1 MNQNQIGWW
10 KRQNQEPEHGD
21 QALKNA
27 ILQVTKPVFFLMEQ
41 NGKPC
46 IAHTGTA
53 YIGNGTPALDGCYP
67 LHAYVPSLAPSE
79 LGDMQFKKSFHLR
92 YAYITGEMAN
102 GISSVEMVQAAGNAG
117 MLGFFGSGGL
127 SVNQIDN
134 AICRLQKSM
143 GDKPFGINLIHSPN
157 DPELESATVQLYLD
171 RGIRLISAAAYLR
184 LTLPLI
190 YYRIKGIHRDAHGN
204 IVCPNRVVAKISRI
218 EVARQFFSPPP
229 EKIIKQLILKNMITE
244 EEAELAQFV
253 PMADTMTAEADS
265 GGHTD
270 NRPAI
275 SLFPTIL
282 SLKNQMVKE
291 YSYPKPL
298 FVGLGGGIATP
309 ESAAAAFAMGAAYVL
324 TGTVNQSCVES
335 GTSEIVRSMLAEAGQ
350 ADVTMAPSADMFQMG
365 VKVQVLKRG
374 TMFPVRASK
383 LYDLYSRHE
392 RFEEIPEK
400 DRTTLEKDYFRS
412 SFEKEWEQTKAF
424 FTVRDPR
431 QITRAEAEPKHKMAL
446 VFRSYL
452 GRSSNWAV
460 SGDPSRKIDYQIWC
474 GPCIGAFNE
483 WVKGSFL
490 EKPENRKTV
499 TVAMNILLG
508 ASVVTRINWFRNQ
521 GIQIQDSLFKFD
533 PLPDEEIQKLIN
545 PYS

>member
-1 MNQNQIGWW
+1 MMNQNQIGWW
-10 KRQNQEPEHGD
+10 KKQDQEPEQGD
-21 QALKNA
+21 QAFKNA
-27 ILQVTKPVFFLMEQ
+27 ILQVTRPVFLLEQ
-41 NGKPC
+41 NGKTC
-46 IAHTGTA
+46 LAHSGTA
-53 YIGNGTPALDGCYP
+53 FIGNGIPAEDGCYP
-67 LHAYVPSLAPSE
+67 LRAYVPSLAPSG
-79 LGDMQFKKSFHLR
+79 LGDPQFRKSFHLR
-92 YAYITGEMAN
+92 YAYVTGAMAN
-102 GISSVEMVQAAGNAG
+102 GISSVEMVQAAGNEG

-127 SVNQIDN
+127 SIEQIGH
-134 AICRLQKSM
+134 AISRLQKSM

-157 DPELESATVQLYLD
+157 DPELESASVRLYLD
-171 RGIRLISAAAYLR
+171 RGIRLIEAAAYLR

-190 YYRIKGIHRDAHGN
+190 YYRIKGIHRDTLGN
-204 IVCPNRVVAKISRI
+204 IVCPNRIVAKISRI

-229 EKIIKQLILKNMITE
+229 EKIISQLIAKNMITK
-244 EEAELAQFV
+244 EEAELAPYIPV
-253 PMADTMTAEADS
+253 ADTMTAEADS

-275 SLFPTIL
+275 SLLPTIL
-282 SLKNQMVKE
+282 SLKKQMEKE
-291 YSYPKPL
+291 HNYPAPL

-383 LYDLYSRHE
+383 LYDLYSRYE
-392 RFEEIPEK
+392 RFEDIPEK
-400 DRTTLEKDYFRS
+400 DRTALEKDYFRS
-412 SFEKEWEQTKAF
+412 NFEEVWKQTRAF
-424 FTVRDPR
+424 FLVRDPR
-431 QITRAEAEPKHKMAL
+431 QITRADTEPKHKMAL

-521 GIQIQDSLFKFD
+521 GIQIQDNFFTLD
-533 PLPDEEIQKLIN
+533 PLPYDEIQKLIN
-545 PYS
+545 P

>member
-10 KRQNQEPEHGD
+10 KKQNQEPEQGD
-21 QALKNA
+21 QALKDA
-27 ILQVTKPVFFLMEQ
+27 ILQVTKPIFLMEQ
-41 NGKPC
+41 NGKHC
-46 IAHTGTA
+46 IAQSGTA
-53 YIGNGTPALDGCYP
+53 FIGNGIQTGDGCYP

-79 LGDMQFKKSFHLR
+79 LGDPQFRKSFHLR
-92 YAYITGEMAN
+92 YAYIAGEMAN

-117 MLGFFGSGGL
+117 MIGFFGSGGL
-127 SVNQIDN
+127 SIEQIDH
-134 AICRLQKSM
+134 AICQLQKSM

-157 DPELESATVQLYLD
+157 DPELESATVQLYID

-190 YYRIKGIHRDAHGN
+190 YYRIKGIHRDTHGN

-229 EKIIKQLILKNMITE
+229 EKIIKQLISKNMITE
-244 EEAELAQFV
+244 EEATLAQFV
-253 PMADTMTAEADS
+253 PVADTMTAEADS

-275 SLFPTIL
+275 SLLPTIL

-291 YSYPKPL
+291 YNYPTPL

-383 LYDLYSRHE
+383 LYDLYSRYE

-400 DRTTLEKDYFRS
+400 DRTALEKDYFRS
-412 SFEKEWEQTKAF
+412 SFEEEWEKTKAF

-431 QITRAEAEPKHKMAL
+431 QITRAETEPKHKMAL

-521 GIQIQDSLFKFD
+521 GIQIQDSFCKFD
-533 PLPDEEIQKLIN
+533 PLPYEEIQKLIN
-545 PYS
+545 P

>member
-10 KRQNQEPEHGD
+10 KKQGQEPEQGE

-27 ILQVTKPVFFLMEQ
+27 ILQVTKPIFLMEQ
-41 NGKPC
+41 NRKLC
-46 IAHTGTA
+46 IAQSGTA
-53 YIGNGTPALDGCYP
+53 FIGNGIQTGDGSYP

-79 LGDMQFKKSFHLR
+79 LGDPKFRKSFHLR
-92 YAYITGEMAN
+92 YAYITGAMAN
-102 GISSVEMVQAAGNAG
+102 AIASVEMVQAAGNEG

-127 SVNQIDN
+127 SIEQIDH
-134 AICRLQKSM
+134 AIGRLQKSM
-143 GDKPFGINLIHSPN
+143 GDIPFGINLIHSPN

-171 RGIRLISAAAYLR
+171 RGIRLIEAAAYLR

-190 YYRIKGIHRDAHGN
+190 YYRIKGIHRDTQGN
-204 IVCPNRVVAKISRI
+204 VICPNRIIAKISRI

-229 EKIIKQLILKNMITE
+229 EKIVKQLISKNMITE
-244 EEAELAQFV
+244 DEAELARFIPV
-253 PMADTMTAEADS
+253 ADTMTAEADS

-275 SLFPTIL
+275 SLLPTIL
-282 SLKNQMVKE
+282 SLKNQMAKE
-291 YSYPKPL
+291 YNYPTPL

-383 LYDLYSRHE
+383 LYDLYSRYE
-392 RFEEIPEK
+392 RFEEVPEK
-400 DRTTLEKDYFRS
+400 DRAALEKDYFRS
-412 SFEKEWEQTKAF
+412 SFEEEWEKTKAF

-431 QITRAEAEPKHKMAL
+431 QITRAESEPKHKMAL

-521 GIQIQDSLFKFD
+521 GIQIQDSFYKFD
-533 PLPDEEIQKLIN
+533 PLPYEEIQKLIN
-545 PYS
+545 L

>member
-1 MNQNQIGWW
+1 MNQKPIGWW
-10 KRQNQEPEHGD
+10 KKQDHEPEQGD
-21 QALKNA
+21 LALKNA
-27 ILQVTKPVFFLMEQ
+27 ILQVTRPVFLLEQ
-41 NGKPC
+41 DGKTC
-46 IAHTGTA
+46 LAYNGTA
-53 YIGNGTPALDGCYP
+53 FIGNGTPAGDGWYP
-67 LHAYVPSLAPSE
+67 LRAYVPSLTPSE
-79 LGDMQFKKSFHLR
+79 LGDPQFKKSFHLR
-92 YAYITGEMAN
+92 YAYVTGAMAN
-102 GISSVEMVQAAGNAG
+102 AIASVEMVQAAGNDG

-127 SVNQIDN
+127 SIEQISH
-134 AICRLQKSM
+134 AIGRLQKCM
-143 GDKPFGINLIHSPN
+143 GNKPFGINLIHSPN

-171 RGIRLISAAAYLR
+171 RGIRLIEAAAYLR

-190 YYRIKGIHRDAHGN
+190 YYRIKGIHRDTHGN

-229 EKIIKQLILKNMITE
+229 EKIINQLISKNMITK
-244 EEAELAQFV
+244 EEAELAPYIPV
-253 PMADTMTAEADS
+253 ADTMTAEADS

-275 SLFPTIL
+275 SLLPTII
-282 SLKNQMVKE
+282 SLKKQMEKE
-291 YSYPKPL
+291 HNYPTPL

-324 TGTVNQSCVES
+324 TGTVNQSCIES
-335 GTSEIVRSMLAEAGQ
+335 GTSETVRGMLAEAGQ

-383 LYDLYSRHE
+383 LYDLYSRYE

-400 DRTTLEKDYFRS
+400 DRTALEKDYFRS
-412 SFEKEWEQTKAF
+412 TYEEAWKQTKTF
-424 FTVRDPR
+424 FQIRDHR

-460 SGDPSRKIDYQIWC
+460 SGDLSRKIDYQIWC
-474 GPCIGAFNE
+474 GPSIGAFNE

-521 GIQIQDSLFKFD
+521 GIRIQDSLCTFD
-533 PLPDEEIQKLIN
+533 PLPYDEIRKLIN
-545 PYS
+545 P